1 MDGSSRPRNRVR
13 NAWDA
18 IHDET
23 LRRRVAQQERAKAR
37 ACVDLL
43 GEEQV
48 VVCFRILSHPH
59 PTDHGLLMGHMVM
72 FVGEIP
78 AMTVVSGSRRV
89 D

>member
-13 NAWDA
+13 NAWDSIQDA
-18 IHDET
+18 D
-23 LRRRVAQQERAKAR
+23 LRRRVAAQERAKAA
-37 ACVDLL
+37 ACVGIL

-48 VVCFRILSHPH
+48 VVCLRIIAHPH
-59 PTDHGLLMGHMVM
+59 PTDHGLLMGHLVM

>member
-1 MDGSSRPRNRVR
+1 MRNRIR
-13 NAWDA
+13 NAWDS

-23 LRRRVAQQERAKAR
+23 LRRRVAAQERAKAR

-43 GEEQV
+43 GEQQV
-48 VVCFRILSHPH
+48 VVCLRILAHPH
-59 PTDHGLLMGHMVM
+59 PTDPGLLLGHLVL

-78 AMTVVSGSRRV
+78 ALTVVSGSKRV